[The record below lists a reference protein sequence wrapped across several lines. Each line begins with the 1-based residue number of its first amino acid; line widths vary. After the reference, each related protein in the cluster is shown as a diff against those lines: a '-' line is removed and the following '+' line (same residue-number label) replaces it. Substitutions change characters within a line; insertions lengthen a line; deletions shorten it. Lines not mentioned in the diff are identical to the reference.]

1 MTKKDK
7 IKISKKKKVKP
18 SKKSNNNNINN
29 NKNINNI
36 SINIHGTKKRSSNKK
51 NKVKKEEQIIQPYYY
66 TPPQEIKNQQLYYR
80 NYDYDA
86 AKVRNE
92 FQNPDIP
99 STSLNPSSQIHDIPN
114 QTKLSTSATIPNE
127 SKYDNN
133 DLFSFFP
140 QPLKRHNSSSSS
152 DSNKSYI
159 SALSDDIEP
168 FEEQYEHFED
178 PDYKKKI
185 KKVSEE
191 FKNPDDE
198 QLTSTNKDFNEQNIL
213 SGEENKIISQVENEK
228 IKKEQYDNEKKERY
242 QKIQNEIDEEKRK
255 LTVMKNNKKRYD
267 QIIDELEN
275 STDDKI
281 KKDNPLRTEVNKI
294 LLDFNVK
301 NLSNM
306 KDRNK
311 IINHLKTHID
321 PINEIVIEQ
330 ETITKDKRESL
341 TRFPPNTSGNIT
353 RIKNDSNTTSSSS
366 NPPIFV

>member
-1 MTKKDK
+1 MTKKK
-7 IKISKKKKVKP
+7 IITISKKKKAKVSK
-18 SKKSNNNNINN
+18 KKSNKNSNKNN
-29 NKNINNI
+29 NKNI
-36 SINIHGTKKRSSNKK
+36 INIHIKNDGGGSSK
-51 NKVKKEEQIIQPYYY
+51 KKETASIQPYYY
-66 TPPQEIKNQQLYYR
+66 TPPQEIQNQQQLYYR

-185 KKVSEE
+185 KK
-191 FKNPDDE
+191 FQKN
-198 QLTSTNKDFNEQNIL
+198 LRIL
-213 SGEENKIISQVENEK
+213 MMSNLHPPIKILMSKTFYPEKK
-228 IKKEQYDNEKKERY
+228 IK
-242 QKIQNEIDEEKRK
+242 
-255 LTVMKNNKKRYD
+255 
-267 QIIDELEN
+267 
-275 STDDKI
+275 
-281 KKDNPLRTEVNKI
+281 
-294 LLDFNVK
+294 
-301 NLSNM
+301 
-306 KDRNK
+306 
-311 IINHLKTHID
+311 
-321 PINEIVIEQ
+321 
-330 ETITKDKRESL
+330 
-341 TRFPPNTSGNIT
+341 
-353 RIKNDSNTTSSSS
+353 
-366 NPPIFV
+366 